1 MTKESLN
8 PNDLNQE
15 YGHSGLVIPSSLG
28 FSHSPE
34 TEMALL
40 DEYSSRK
47 ALQVRDREAVRRVRA
62 YRRVEVVLAFRKTRV
77 SGD

>member
-15 YGHSGLVIPSSLG
+15 CGHSGLVIPSSLG

-40 DEYSSRK
+40 DEYSQGKLFKCGIVKRCDES
-47 ALQVRDREAVRRVRA
+47 EHIG
-62 YRRVEVVLAFRKTRV
+62 VLK
-77 SGD
+77 